1 MTIRENIEEIKRVK
15 VALNKTNSHQLITD
29 YSKYLKRLH
38 KDLSYTCRVNNWS
51 YKKVLIQ
58 GGLQ

>member
-29 YSKYLKRLH
+29 YSKYLKRLY
-38 KDLSYTCRVNNWS
+38 KDLSHTCRVNNWS